1 MAQYR
6 DLLPSQSGWIHE
18 LARRELIPEADAIL
32 GSGAA
37 VDAQQLVEESAIEFL
52 TELRELLTQYVRSFN
67 SYSESATRFQ
77 DVKIYT
83 VANTAA
89 DFMLFRNQIR
99 LVFANTAHGIIQ
111 VSFSH
116 YRAGLNQETGFGVSS
131 SAMSAFPSQAMELLA
146 QVSPFRDVSWTHQ
159 GEKVTADQVARFYFA
174 EFCKATRDQR
184 RSKGG
189 NQVLLDQ
196 IKALLQ
202 EKGLDL

>member
-1 MAQYR
+1 V
-6 DLLPSQSGWIHE
+6 
-18 LARRELIPEADAIL
+18 IPEADAIL

-37 VDAQQLVEESAIEFL
+37 ADAQQLVEESAIEFL

-99 LVFANTAHGIIQ
+99 LVFANTAHGVIQ

-116 YRAGLNQETGFGVSS
+116 YRSGLSQDSGISGAGLGALAPAGQS
-131 SAMSAFPSQAMELLA
+131 MELLA
-146 QVSPFRDVSWTHQ
+146 QVSTFRDVSWIHQ
-159 GEKVTADQVARFYFA
+159 GEKVTADRVARFFFA
-174 EFCKATRDQR
+174 EFCKVTRDQR
-184 RSKGG
+184 RSKAG